1 MYKYSNQKHVN
12 DSMFFLIEEK
22 VRFIIFFSLQILFS
36 TRLPVVKQIFMRID
50 LCAKDNVKTLIT
62 FDRGSFIQSGTY
74 FIGFGLFDARLEC
87 EITTD
92 WPRRLLACYSAT
104 RVSQTAPVK
113 SPTPGLHGTC
123 HCDLIRTLLSR
134 GSNLTIVLFNDSGD
148 DY

>member
-12 DSMFFLIEEK
+12 DSIFFLIEEK
-22 VRFIIFFSLQILFS
+22 VRFIIFFFSLQILFS

-74 FIGFGLFDARLEC
+74 FIGFSLFDARLEC

-92 WPRRLLACYSAT
+92 RPRRLLACYSAT
-104 RVSQTAPVK
+104 RVSQPAPSNAWFTRYLPLWPYPNSPLAAFK
-113 SPTPGLHGTC
+113 SYNST
-123 HCDLIRTLLSR
+123 
-134 GSNLTIVLFNDSGD
+134 FQW
-148 DY
+148 